1 MKSSINKL
9 VVFPGAG
16 SPDTPEYR
24 KAYAVFT
31 QYGERYGINEIDTTL
46 RWPGQSLNC
55 ASVSETLSFP
65 TSLALARTKIAE
77 LEVNETSYFVFG
89 RSYGTMVALRAV
101 LDVKP
106 QKMRGL
112 ILWGPPPLWRLWE
125 GFVRDW
131 HEEREAAL
139 RRGTRLADDFFSQ
152 LPPIESLCC
161 EAASAKIPVV
171 IATGEVDQYSPP
183 TFLDYLESLT
193 RLSGCIKVKRP
204 VKGAGHTIT
213 TDSPREVIED
223 YMSALFG

>member
-1 MKSSINKL
+1 MKTSINKL
-9 VVFPGAG
+9 VIFPGAG
-16 SPDTPEYR
+16 SPDAREYR

-31 QYGERYGINEIDTTL
+31 QYGERYGINEIDTTI
-46 RWPGQSLNC
+46 RWPGQTLNY
-55 ASVSETLSFP
+55 AILSETLTFS
-65 TSLALARTKIAE
+65 TSLVLARRRIEE
-77 LEVNETSYFVFG
+77 LEKGTSYVILG

-101 LDVKP
+101 LDCKP
-106 QKMRGL
+106 QKMQSM

-131 HEEREAAL
+131 HTEQQAAL

-152 LPPIESLCC
+152 LQPIESLCC
-161 EAASAKIPVV
+161 HAASANIPIV

-193 RLSGCIKVKRP
+193 RHCDCIKVKRP